1 MNLPNKLT
9 LSRILLVPLF
19 LLLFVWNFPFHY
31 LAAGLVFGIASFTD
45 MLDGK
50 IARARGLVTNL
61 GKFMDPIADK
71 MLTTAAFVGF
81 LAIGKMS
88 LWALMIILVR
98 EFVVTSVRLVA
109 AEGGKVVAANYWG
122 KFKTVAQYI
131 TIGYM
136 LAVLEFCSWKD
147 TVLAA
152 VALPDAAYNV
162 PLLIGQIFIWVA
174 TALTAISGFVY
185 FWQNRSFFL
194 EGER

>member
-19 LLLFVWNFPFHY
+19 LLFFVWEFPFHY
-31 LAAGLVFGIASFTD
+31 LVAGLIFGIASFTD

-71 MLTTAAFVGF
+71 MLTTAAFVGL

-109 AEGGKVVAANYWG
+109 AEGGRVVAANYWG

-152 VALPDAAYNV
+152 VTLPDAVYTV
-162 PLLIGQIFIWVA
+162 PLVIGQVFIWIA
-174 TALTAISGFVY
+174 TALTAISGGVY

>member
-9 LSRILLVPLF
+9 LSRIIMVPLF
-19 LLLFVWNFPFHY
+19 LLFFVWEFPFHY
-31 LAAGLVFGIASFTD
+31 LVAGVVFGIASFTD

-81 LAIGKMS
+81 LAIDKMS

-152 VALPDAAYNV
+152 VALPDPVFSV
-162 PLLIGQIFIWVA
+162 PLLIGQIFIWIA
-174 TALTAISGFVY
+174 TALTAISGGVY